1 MSCRII
7 DSLAE
12 ISDGYDAVFCDL
24 WGCFHNGIEVYP
36 AAVAACQ
43 SFRAKGGTVIL
54 LTNAP
59 RPGPSVKALLDR
71 MGAPEDSYD
80 AIVSSGGAC
89 QAALTSG
96 LHGDR
101 FLYVGPDR
109 DLHNLTDV
117 GLSPVPLDDASAIL
131 LTGLRDDTTETP
143 EDYLAEIEGWRSR
156 GLTVLCANPDII
168 VDRGAQR
175 LWCAGAIAQL
185 YERAGGEVLW
195 FGKPHRPVYDRCHAV
210 LGELKG
216 GPVPHNRVLA
226 IGDGILTDVPGGLNA
241 GLDTLFVTGGLSA
254 TDFGADVERP
264 EQAPLDTFL
273 SSQNL
278 APQFAIGR
286 LR

>member
-1 MSCRII
+1 MPCRII
-7 DSLAE
+7 NSLAE
-12 ISDGYDAVFCDL
+12 ISDAYDAIFCDL
-24 WGCFHNGIEVYP
+24 WGCYHNGITPFP

-43 SFRAKGGTVIL
+43 TFRAKGGKVIL

-59 RPGPSVKALLDR
+59 RPGPSVKTTLDR

-89 QAALTSG
+89 QAALLSG
-96 LHGDR
+96 KHGAA
-101 FLYVGPDR
+101 FHYVGPDR

-117 GLSPVPLDDASAIL
+117 GLTTHPLEGASAIL

-143 EDYLAEIEGWRSR
+143 EDYLAEIEQWRRR
-156 GLTVLCANPDII
+156 GLALLCANPDII
-168 VDRGAQR
+168 VDRGDQR

-195 FGKPHRPVYDRCHAV
+195 FGKPHQPVYDRCHEV
-210 LGELKG
+210 LAELTG
-216 GPVPHNRVLA
+216 GPTPKARILA

-241 GLDTLFVTGGLSA
+241 GLDTVFVTGGLSA
-254 TDFGADVERP
+254 LDFGPDVEQPR
-264 EQAPLDTFL
+264 QAPLDAFL
-273 SSQNL
+273 TSQDL